1 MTMVVQFILMTIAF
15 VIMLIVAILQQRRI
29 KELNKKYHDLYD
41 EGFQKYYG
49 FGKLYR
55 RKYKYMVIENAGD
68 NRTMN
73 DTAQKYHDEGYDLD
87 REKSTDRL
95 LVFVKSEE
103 VKEE

>member
-1 MTMVVQFILMTIAF
+1 MTVPFILMTLACA
-15 VIMLIVAILQQRRI
+15 IMALTISLQWRRI
-29 KELNKKYHDLYD
+29 KQQEKLISDFNEK
-41 EGFQKYYG
+41 GFREVMGYG
-49 FGKLYR
+49 KVYR

-103 VKEE
+103 VKED

>member
-1 MTMVVQFILMTIAF
+1 MVVQFIFMTIAF

-55 RKYKYMVIENAGD
+55 RRYIFVNIENAGD
-68 NRTMN
+68 NGTLN
-73 DTAQKYHDEGYDLD
+73 SVAENYYDHGFDLD

-103 VKEE
+103 VKEN

>member
-1 MTMVVQFILMTIAF
+1 MTMVVQFILMTMAF

-49 FGKLYR
+49 FGKVYR

-103 VKEE
+103 VKED

>member
-1 MTMVVQFILMTIAF
+1 MTMVVQFIFMTIAF

-41 EGFQKYYG
+41 EGFQKYMG

-95 LVFVKSEE
+95 LVFVKSKE
-103 VKEE
+103 VKED